1 MHTPFPS
8 LLFGKPQR
16 VNFSFLYISSPVYIY
31 NPRLPPKNILRYES
45 DHRSIPRFPAYSR
58 EWNTIVGVTHREN
71 RRDDLETKQLV
82 CSTIHYRLAVLL
94 PINPSTARGRIDGSA
109 VFVIIP
115 YIYSRTYIDRFPSLL
130 SMTVADSCSDST
142 PRFDSLGIINGA
154 IEDGFEIG
162 KIGGEKLD
170 LFFEKKKKEERIGSI
185 YDDR

>member
-1 MHTPFPS
+1 M
-8 LLFGKPQR
+8 
-16 VNFSFLYISSPVYIY
+16 
-31 NPRLPPKNILRYES
+31 
-45 DHRSIPRFPAYSR
+45 
-58 EWNTIVGVTHREN
+58 
-71 RRDDLETKQLV
+71 
-82 CSTIHYRLAVLL
+82 
-94 PINPSTARGRIDGSA
+94 
-109 VFVIIP
+109 FVIIP